1 MRPALARL
9 ACALVVLGTACTVPM
24 DTPDDGWRDA
34 QIDAQPATDAG
45 PPPDDAAVVCDPESS
60 RIGESCETDDDCSDA
75 CFCNGAERCVEG
87 TCAAGDDPCTDV
99 VPEDAPSCVVPGCV
113 ESARACAAMPDH
125 AQCDDGEPCNGDET
139 CSASLGCVA
148 GEEPACDDDDACTID
163 SCEVGVGC
171 AHDPRDLDL
180 DGHPDVRCG
189 GDDCDDDPRTGA
201 ETYPGVGELCTNRRD
216 DDCDGALDFEDDDCV
231 PTNDDCASAEPLPP
245 GDVTVS
251 GTTRGLDAD
260 IDLTCAP
267 AGGGDAVYRIQLAE
281 HADLHVEARSGNA
294 TISVALRPLDEC
306 ISGPDLRCS
315 TRVGP
320 SFLARNVAPGDYA
333 IIVRTPLPAPFTLI
347 VDVEPP
353 SVPPQNETCGATTDR
368 LQSGVTVSG
377 RFDEVRDDV
386 VPACREDGG
395 LVADAVYRLQLDAPS
410 DVAIHA
416 TAGGSS
422 LYVSLVEGCDAVTD
436 SLACVVDGAPI
447 VRRRGLAAGTY
458 FVVVEPA
465 DPTVVTYQL
474 TAQITPAATPAP
486 GDACGS
492 AIDVPVDGR
501 VVIPVASLLQDGG
514 TSCGGASGAE
524 RDAVLRLTL
533 AQERD
538 VTVTATTTTGHASYV
553 ALRTECDEMWS
564 ELACRAQPL
573 TTRAL
578 AAGTYALVVTTAA
591 TSGDLTIDV
600 ETSAPSESAPG
611 DHCEA
616 AIDVSAGARIDAT
629 FEGAG
634 DDLRAGTCASFGR
647 PDAFYRLSL
656 ATERRVLVFA
666 ESLVP
671 GLVSVSLHT
680 GGCAGPELLCRNGT
694 TAAFERVLPAGEH
707 FLAVEGD
714 QTTPGAY
721 RLRVLVEAP

>member
-1 MRPALARL
+1 
-9 ACALVVLGTACTVPM
+9 M
-24 DTPDDGWRDA
+24 DPPDEGWRDA
-34 QIDAQPATDAG
+34 QIDAQPEADAG
-45 PPPDDAAVVCDPESS
+45 PPPDDAAVACDPEGS
-60 RIGESCETDDDCSDA
+60 RIGETCTADDDCSDA

-87 TCAAGDDPCTDV
+87 VCAAGDDPCADGV
-99 VPEDAPSCVVPGCV
+99 VPDGAPSCVVAGCV

-125 AQCDDGEPCNGDET
+125 TQCDDGEPCNGAET

-148 GEEPACDDDDACTID
+148 GEEPSCDDDDSCTID
-163 SCEVGVGC
+163 ACEAGVGC
-171 AHDPRDLDL
+171 VHDPRDLDA

-201 ETYPGVGELCTNRRD
+201 STYPGVGELCANRRD
-216 DDCDGALDFEDDDCV
+216 DDCDGALDFEDEDCV
-231 PTNDDCASAEPLPP
+231 PSNDDCATAEPLPP
-245 GDVTVS
+245 NDVTVS
-251 GTTRGLDAD
+251 GSTRGLDG
-260 IDLTCAP
+260 DLDLSCAP
-267 AGGGDAVYRIQLAE
+267 AGGADAVYRIQLPA
-281 HADLHVEARSGNA
+281 HTDLHVEARSGNT

-306 ISGPDLRCS
+306 ITGPDLRCS

-320 SFLARNVAPGDYA
+320 SFVGRNLPPGDYA
-333 IIVRTPLPAPFTLI
+333 IIVRTPLPAPFTLV

-353 SVPPQNETCGATTDR
+353 SAPAQNETCSATTDR
-368 LQSGVTVSG
+368 LESGVTVSG
-377 RFDEVRDDV
+377 RFDEVGDDV
-386 VPACREDGG
+386 QPACREDGG
-395 LVADAVYRLQLDAPS
+395 LVADAVYRLRLDAPS
-410 DVAIHA
+410 DVVISAS
-416 TAGGSS
+416 TDGLTGVY
-422 LYVSLVEGCDAVTD
+422 LSLVEGCDALTD
-436 SLACVVDGAPI
+436 SISCVVDRAAI
-447 VRRRGLAAGTY
+447 VRRRALPAGTY
-458 FVVVEPA
+458 FVVVEPE
-465 DPTVVTYQL
+465 DPTVITYEL
-474 TAQITPAATPAP
+474 VAHVTPAAPAAP

-533 AQERD
+533 TQRRD

-553 ALRTECDEMWS
+553 ALRTECDDTWS

-573 TTRAL
+573 TTEAL
-578 AAGTYALVVTTAA
+578 AAGTYAIVVTTAA

-600 ETSAPSESAPG
+600 ETSAPSESVPG
-611 DHCEA
+611 DHCEDA
-616 AIDVSAGARIDAT
+616 VDVSAGARIDAT
-629 FEGAG
+629 FAGAA

-680 GGCAGPELLCRNGT
+680 GGCAGPELLCRTGT

-707 FLAVEGD
+707 YLAVEGD

-721 RLRVLVEAP
+721 RLRVFVEAP